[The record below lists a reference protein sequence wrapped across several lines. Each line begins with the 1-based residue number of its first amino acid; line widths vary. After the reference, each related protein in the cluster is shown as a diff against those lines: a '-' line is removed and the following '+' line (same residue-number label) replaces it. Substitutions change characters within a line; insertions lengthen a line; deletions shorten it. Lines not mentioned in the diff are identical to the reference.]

1 MESQLNLL
9 PLAASLCLFIA
20 LIQAWIMT
28 AMRYFNASFLKSV
41 FKNYRFL
48 VLSHIDYLMMSGLV
62 FGVYLTCVE
71 LSIDLPHL
79 IQLLIFI
86 GAMYNP
92 FGFLLQSIKPDIA
105 ESGTLMSKV
114 GIALGFMPLTIG
126 LGWAS
131 IALIATTMG

>member
-79 IQLLIFI
+79 IKLLIFI
-86 GAMYNP
+86 GALYNP

-131 IALIATTMG
+131 IALIETTLG